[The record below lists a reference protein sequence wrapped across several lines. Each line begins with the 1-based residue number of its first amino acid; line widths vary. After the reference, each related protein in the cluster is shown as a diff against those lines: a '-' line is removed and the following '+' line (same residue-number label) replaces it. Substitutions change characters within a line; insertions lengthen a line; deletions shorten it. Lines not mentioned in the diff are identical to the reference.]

1 MIMQSAMSSYSLSR
15 PLAAVLL
22 AAITAPAV
30 AQDAAP
36 RDPLLTRPGWE
47 VGAQVSKY
55 KYEEPDFMKLD
66 GPRIGVVG
74 AYTWAAPNL
83 VYARIDGR
91 VSYGNL
97 DYFSA
102 PTGTVPDIPDW
113 TGEVRLVAGR
123 DYRVGER
130 VALSPYIGLGYRY
143 LYNDLR
149 GYTTVGSTTY
159 AGYRRYSQYWYA
171 PIGLTTR
178 IRMSTQWVFAPTIEY
193 DAFIGGKQKSKL
205 TDTGN
210 PIYVDVNNRQD
221 DGRGY
226 RVYLMVEGRNW
237 SFGPWLQYW
246 NIKDSD
252 VVFRGYDS
260 MGQPVGGLEPANT
273 TKEYGLELRYRF

>member
-1 MIMQSAMSSYSLSR
+1 MSPYKLSR
-15 PLAAVLL
+15 PVAAALLATITAAVC
-22 AAITAPAV
+22 

-36 RDPLLTRPGWE
+36 PHDLLLTRPGWE
-47 VGAQVSKY
+47 LGGQVSNY

-66 GPRIGVVG
+66 GSRVGVVG
-74 AYTWAAPNL
+74 AYNWTASNL

-91 VSYGNL
+91 VSYGKL

-113 TGEVRLVAGR
+113 TAEVRLVAGR
-123 DYRVGER
+123 DYRVGES

-149 GYTTVGSTTY
+149 GYTTVGNATY
-159 AGYRRYSQYWYA
+159 AGYRRYSEYWYA
-171 PIGLTTR
+171 PIGVTM
-178 IRMSTQWVFAPTIEY
+178 RMRAGAHWVFAPTIEY
-193 DAFIGGKQKSKL
+193 DAFIGGKQKSQL
-205 TDTGN
+205 TDTGI
-210 PIYVDVNNRQD
+210 PTYQDITNRQD

-226 RVYLMVEGRNW
+226 RVYLMFEGQRW
-237 SFGPWLQYW
+237 AFGPWFHYW

-252 VVFRGYDS
+252 VVFVGFNS
-260 MGQPVGGLEPANT
+260 LGQPVGGMEPANT